1 LDYNSTMAG
10 KMAFLDSDRAN
21 ELSRLLTSERL
32 KKTGLASRSKSASR
46 DPDVEAL
53 RRVVRS
59 SKGRTTGNPLGVSRQ
74 VLKKLG
80 A

>member
-1 LDYNSTMAG
+1 MAS
-10 KMAFLDSDRAN
+10 KMAFLDTERAN

-32 KKTGLASRSKSASR
+32 KKTGLANLSEAASH

-59 SKGRTTGNPLGVSRQ
+59 SKDRTAGKRLDVSREI
-74 VLKKLG
+74 LKKLG

>member
-1 LDYNSTMAG
+1 MAS
-10 KMAFLDSDRAN
+10 KMTFLNNKRAN

-32 KKTGLASRSKSASR
+32 ENTGLASRSKAASP

-59 SKGRTTGNPLGVSRQ
+59 SKGRVTSNGPGVSRQ
-74 VLKKLG
+74 ILKKLG

>member
-1 LDYNSTMAG
+1 MGFTNNDG
-10 KMAFLDSDRAN
+10 AN
-21 ELSRLLTSERL
+21 ELSRLLTSARL
-32 KKTGLASRSKSASR
+32 KKTGLADLSKSASP

-59 SKGRTTGNPLGVSRQ
+59 SMSRPSSKRLGVSRQ
-74 VLKKLG
+74 ILKKLG